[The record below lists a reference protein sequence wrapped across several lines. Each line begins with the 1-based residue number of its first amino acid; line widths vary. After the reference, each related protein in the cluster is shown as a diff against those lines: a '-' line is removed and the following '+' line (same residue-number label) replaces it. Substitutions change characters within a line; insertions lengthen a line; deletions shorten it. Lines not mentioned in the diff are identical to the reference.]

1 MTMSHVLVFW
11 FDVIFSVLKM
21 EVACLSENKYPR
33 TKLYGFISQNI
44 TRKFTN

>member
-21 EVACLSENKYPR
+21 EVACLSDSTDETIRLHIPEYYK
-33 TKLYGFISQNI
+33 KIH
-44 TRKFTN
+44 